1 MCDKL
6 REKLAEN
13 LNMDICKTLNNNK
26 YEINFMNSGVN
37 DVLDEVVESFEK
49 VEQEKF
55 DLCKFFDEYVNIGE
69 GKGKTTENM
78 TKNSFYRQ
86 RSYVFIFNFCSC
98 KSFKSRIK

>member
-1 MCDKL
+1 
-6 REKLAEN
+6 
-13 LNMDICKTLNNNK
+13 MDICKTLNNNK

-55 DLCKFFDEYVNIGE
+55 DLCKFFDKYVNIGE

-78 TKNSFYRQ
+78 TKIHFTDKGAMYLYLTSV
-86 RSYVFIFNFCSC
+86 SS

>member
-26 YEINFMNSGVN
+26 YEINFMTGGVN

-49 VEQEKF
+49 VEQRK
-55 DLCKFFDEYVNIGE
+55 KI
-69 GKGKTTENM
+69 
-78 TKNSFYRQ
+78 
-86 RSYVFIFNFCSC
+86 
-98 KSFKSRIK
+98 